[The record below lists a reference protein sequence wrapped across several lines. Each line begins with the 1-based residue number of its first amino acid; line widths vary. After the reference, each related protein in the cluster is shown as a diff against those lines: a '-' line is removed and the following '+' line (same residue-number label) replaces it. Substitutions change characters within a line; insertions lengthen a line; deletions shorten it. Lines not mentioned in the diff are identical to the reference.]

1 MNSTDHTT
9 NKSQRKVGNQFNS
22 SFPNKEFEEKDL
34 KMANDN
40 QLNKDIRRQK
50 DDINIYIL
58 PHQRPMEEIIL
69 SIRELFFKVLEMLI
83 DKQNPL
89 PYIFSTEQRQFS
101 FALFLIIIGAILLLF
116 SNVMKSPDK

>member
-1 MNSTDHTT
+1 MNSNDHTT
-9 NKSQRKVGNQFNS
+9 NKSQRKVGNQFNV

-34 KMANDN
+34 KMNNDN

-69 SIRELFFKVLEMLI
+69 SIRGLFFKVLEMLI
-83 DKQNPL
+83 DKQNPI

-101 FALFLIIIGAILLLF
+101 FALFLIIIGAVLLLF